1 MEIIGRLKLRH
12 FHRQIWSL
20 VGSCVRITLAYIT
33 FISLA
38 GVGTQLIQAIFSEA
52 VRVAVSKWRANL
64 TFEQALE
71 YLARPGD
78 LGLELQPAIE
88 RELISR
94 GSSCAEMQTFAWA
107 QPCLKLEGIFQPD
120 DLPDTPTDFCPV
132 PEAEGTVIARVT
144 AIACLA
150 AINSA
155 TVSYGSENGGDL
167 FVNLVVFPPGRGK
180 FTVKSAD
187 KMSGHTDGVTFPL
200 RGYRDPGNDRIAP
213 SPDFVCL
220 SALRNP
226 RQVPTTVM
234 PLDHLM
240 ARLSQ
245 EHIDELQKPQYI
257 IGSQLTFQDG
267 MVDILGDQLDVDDAQ
282 LLFQMNESWWIR
294 FSHSTTQIAD
304 IGHKSAQEAMDALKH
319 ACADCAIPVALQPG
333 DIALVNN
340 RIALHGRSEP
350 GSDHGQQT
358 RWLLRTYGL
367 DITDIDPSQWHDGSA
382 FMLYP

>member
-1 MEIIGRLKLRH
+1 M
-12 FHRQIWSL
+12 
-20 VGSCVRITLAYIT
+20 RITLAYIT

-38 GVGTQLIQAIFSEA
+38 HVGTQLIQAIFSEA
-52 VRVAVSKWRANL
+52 VRVAVSEWRAKV
-64 TFEQALE
+64 TFEQVLE

-78 LGLELQPAIE
+78 LGRELQPAIE
-88 RELISR
+88 RELNSR
-94 GSSCAEMQTFAWA
+94 GSSCAEVQAFAWG
-107 QPCLKLEGIFQPD
+107 QPCLTLEGIFQPD
-120 DLPDTPTDFCPV
+120 DLPDTPIDFCPV
-132 PEAEGTVIARVT
+132 PEAEGTAIARVT

-200 RGYRDPGNDRIAP
+200 RGYRDPLNDRIAP

-226 RQVPTTVM
+226 KQVPTTVM

-257 IGSQLTFQDG
+257 IGSQLTFRDG
-267 MVDILGDQLDVDDAQ
+267 MVDILGDELDVDDAQ
-282 LLFQMNESWWIR
+282 LLFKVNGNWWIR
-294 FSHSTTQIAD
+294 FSHRTTQIAD
-304 IGHKSAQEAMDALKH
+304 IDHRSAQEAMDALKH
-319 ACADCAIPVALQPG
+319 ACADCAIAVPLQPG

-350 GSDHGQQT
+350 GSEYGGQT

-367 DITDIDPSQWHDGSA
+367 EITDIDPSQWHEGST